1 MATRRTN
8 DDTEPVWCTP
18 RGRRRFKDGKPIDI
32 TGALSRLIE
41 ARRTQRSKMCAK
53 LKDLI
58 QAAQGDI
65 LRDDRV
71 SAFEHFRAAIEL
83 AGQPARPKGE

>member
-1 MATRRTN
+1 
-8 DDTEPVWCTP
+8 
-18 RGRRRFKDGKPIDI
+18 
-32 TGALSRLIE
+32 
-41 ARRTQRSKMCAK
+41 MCAK

-65 LRDDRV
+65 LRGDRV